1 MSLKSLLHLGQ
12 KIAEKRRDGADSAPD
27 LPRQDSGLPLGARIG
42 GVIEV
47 ENAPFVIA
55 QASGS
60 LVRPPSAS
68 ERFVAA
74 VSRVKLTGLSGKAYR
89 YYLAT
94 GDEGAGETFLQTYL
108 GEDGKIREI
117 LYCTHLHRL
126 VPTPEERKFFTA
138 EDGTGLG
145 MPYFSLSADQLKA
158 AGVDEN
164 LVALATGETGVVDYR
179 RDVDPDAEFVAP
191 LKGSESRID
200 DAQGEHGLKQ
210 EVFYLPYC
218 RQLGDSGLS
227 EFLLISTEIVES
239 RDGDSSKREVHVD
252 FMVAIP
258 LTEGM
263 VNVL

>member
-1 MSLKSLLHLGQ
+1 MSLRSLLHLGA
-12 KIAEKRRDGADSAPD
+12 KVAEKRRDGADSASD

-42 GVIEV
+42 GVIEI
-47 ENAPFVIA
+47 EKTPFIIA
-55 QASGS
+55 KASGS
-60 LVRPPSAS
+60 LTHPPSAS

-74 VSRVKLTGLSGKAYR
+74 VSRLKLTGLSGKAYR

-126 VPTPEERKFFTA
+126 VPSAEEQSFFTA
-138 EDGTGLG
+138 KGGEGLG
-145 MPYFSLSADQLKA
+145 MQYFSLSADQLRGV
-158 AGVDEN
+158 GVDDS
-164 LVALATGETGVVDYR
+164 LVALAAGEAGVVNYR
-179 RDVDPDAEFVAP
+179 RDIDPDAEFVAP
-191 LKGSESRID
+191 LRGTESRID

-218 RQLGDSGLS
+218 RPLGDSGQS

-239 RDGDSSKREVHVD
+239 RDGDPSKREIHVD

-263 VNVL
+263 VSVL